1 MKYNFSSKQTHLT
14 IKPILIPESSDTNTW
29 VHSSPQQLSKNSHSV
44 NFSNFSKDLEKLHN
58 FRDEFTNFEE
68 DDTDEAQNL
77 NLGGNEEIRSFRPGD
92 WMKQMPNTPGTKDC
106 NLG

>member
-1 MKYNFSSKQTHLT
+1 
-14 IKPILIPESSDTNTW
+14 
-29 VHSSPQQLSKNSHSV
+29 
-44 NFSNFSKDLEKLHN
+44 LEKLHN

-92 WMKQMPNTPGTKDC
+92 
-106 NLG
+106 